1 METAFLVNQN
11 TKKKTI
17 YDADLNF
24 DRTKRIYKTLN
35 NLSNDSV
42 QFLKS
47 GELKEFSF
55 SADRMRPLMAYINDN
70 KVLIS
75 KHLDDSDEEN
85 NFNGSEIKSFA
96 SKTRILRQCFL
107 FLLPEPGFSTHPL
120 QNPPFRHS

>member
-1 METAFLVNQN
+1 METAFFVNQN
-11 TKKKTI
+11 IKRKTI

-85 NFNGSEIKSFA
+85 NFDGSEIKSFA
-96 SKTRILRQCFL
+96 SNLT
-107 FLLPEPGFSTHPL
+107 
-120 QNPPFRHS
+120 QNLK